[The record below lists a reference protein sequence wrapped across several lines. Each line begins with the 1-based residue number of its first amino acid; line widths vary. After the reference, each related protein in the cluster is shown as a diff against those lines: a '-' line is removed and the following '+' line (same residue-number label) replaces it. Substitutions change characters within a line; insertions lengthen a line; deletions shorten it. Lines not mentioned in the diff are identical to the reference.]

1 MYIIIDLYAHFL
13 YQWRVLVHL
22 VQQRPS
28 VYFPLHKKKEAD
40 PKGQNNSLRIEYSE
54 TRLRLTSPKNKK
66 KGLD

>member
-28 VYFPLHKKKEAD
+28 VSFHYIKKEAD